1 MKSKSKTFSEYNSP
15 FEEEVEIQ
23 EESIEPD
30 FLDDLNNQN
39 FKESIPEVKTKA
51 PKAEKPDE
59 YFEEFKNK
67 KKAKKSK
74 KEDPLFSDEPTPI
87 QGKEILILKT
97 KISEYKALFPA
108 ELKSFKIKKNPSLQ
122 DLEDVLKE
130 MEAIVSCG
138 TVDSFVTDSILQIV
152 RMTEGMS
159 QRFNNMDITG
169 TADALKSNKQF
180 HSLCKLLYVKYRV
193 FSEIPAEV
201 QLIMIVSTT
210 AYMCSMSNKKLKTG

>member
-1 MKSKSKTFSEYNSP
+1 LDNKHYSEP
-15 FEEEVEIQ
+15 
-23 EESIEPD
+23 
-30 FLDDLNNQN
+30 
-39 FKESIPEVKTKA
+39 IPEVKTKA
-51 PKAEKPDE
+51 PKTDIIDDNS
-59 YFEEFKNK
+59 FKNNFISKK
-67 KKAKKSK
+67 KKAKSK
-74 KEDPLFSDEPTPI
+74 KEDEFYSDEPTEI

-97 KISEYKALFPA
+97 KVSEYKALFA
-108 ELKSFKIKKNPSLQ
+108 TELKSFKVKKNPSIQ

-138 TVDSFVTDSILQIV
+138 TIDTFVTDSILQII

-169 TADALKSNKQF
+169 TAEALKSNKQF
-180 HSLCKLLYVKYRV
+180 HSLCKLLYVKYKV

-210 AYMCSMSNKKLKTG
+210 AYMCTMSNKKLKNG